1 MTAILTEARPA
12 YHPCY
17 TDAKMLPAGTEII
30 ITGFNAMDRMIAKTR
45 TGFSLNVGVDEC
57 VESY

>member
-17 TDAKMLPAGTEII
+17 TEAKILPAGTEII
-30 ITGFNAMDRMIAKTR
+30 ITGFNEMDRMTATTK
-45 TGFSLNVGVDEC
+45 TGFSLNVGIDEC
-57 VESY
+57 VENY

>member
-1 MTAILTEARPA
+1 
-12 YHPCY
+12 
-17 TDAKMLPAGTEII
+17 MLPAGTEII
-30 ITGFNAMDRMIAKTR
+30 ITGFNAMDRMTATTK